1 MTAKTD
7 NDKHSSDMK
16 EQRLEILRKVANGE
30 LTPEKAHTELLGL
43 SIVSVSLPSSEA
55 AYKEGLSRKRRGE
68 KKQHWKAKIFAAGAN
83 WMKSV
88 VIGCSDVVGSKE
100 YVGNVR

>member
-1 MTAKTD
+1 MR
-7 NDKHSSDMK
+7 
-16 EQRLEILRKVANGE
+16 EQRLEILRKVANGK
-30 LTPEKAHTELLGL
+30 LSPEEAHTELLGL

-55 AYKEGLSRKRRGE
+55 AYKEGLKRRRPGE
-68 KKQHWKAKIFAAGAN
+68 KKKHWKAKIFAAGAN

-88 VIGCSDVVGSKE
+88 AIGCSDVVGNKE